1 MQDDA
6 ADGSPDNGS
15 PTRVGPAST
24 ERWGTRGVP
33 LLPWSLRDAFG
44 RRALPAPVAS
54 ALGLP
59 PGSAVAALDASVWNG
74 FDRLP
79 DAATAFALA
88 VVGSRSARDVRIMSD
103 PWPAEV
109 PPEDVV
115 WPTRLGRTLRTGG
128 FLVAGRLERVT
139 YGQLL
144 AIPTAGRRS
153 ALELGTIV
161 DRLATPVGDHQDA
174 AVRAA
179 LLAASGEAWAAR
191 IDVGDPRLRDV
202 VTPRPGRFDDVLA
215 AVAAGSDGRLARALA
230 RALPAVAAR
239 VVELG
244 REPLDDAIPGLCEA
258 LGISPRDLAITVA
271 RLGRR
276 GRPHRLRDVGEEF
289 SISKERV
296 RQIVDRTTDRLAH
309 AFLPQVGRAARL
321 LADEAP
327 MTIGAAARLL
337 ADRSLSTEPF
347 DPHVVAVVAGLTGY
361 PVPFVVDSAAGV
373 ELVVTDSAVDG
384 AVDGAAIMASVGRL
398 SRRSGVFTAR
408 QVVDGLATGDRTA
421 GDRTA
426 GDGPASAIVSLVL
439 GHSPVVAHLRAGWY
453 WQSADLDGN
462 GLGNATRPMLA
473 VSTPLGLGQL
483 RRGLVRRRHGVRVAD
498 VPPLDVLVAFFD
510 AHPAFIVDG
519 GAVRSA
525 EPLDAGVVLT
535 PAEQAFVAALGPAP
549 DGRLHR
555 ADLERAVTASGIDRR
570 LFTSVITYTA
580 ILEHPARDVWQL
592 RR

>member
-1 MQDDA
+1 M
-6 ADGSPDNGS
+6 
-15 PTRVGPAST
+15 
-24 ERWGTRGVP
+24 
-33 LLPWSLRDAFG
+33 
-44 RRALPAPVAS
+44 
-54 ALGLP
+54 
-59 PGSAVAALDASVWNG
+59 AALDASVWNG

-109 PPEDVV
+109 PPEDVA
-115 WPTRLGRTLRTGG
+115 WPTRLGRTLQNGG

-161 DRLATPVGDHQDA
+161 DRLATPVGAHPDA

-179 LLAASGEAWAAR
+179 LLAASGEAWATR

-202 VTPRPGRFDDVLA
+202 VTPRPGRFDAVLA

-276 GRPHRLRDVGEEF
+276 GRPRRLRDVGEEF

-309 AFLPQVGRAARL
+309 AFLPQVERAARL

-361 PVPFVVDSAAGV
+361 RAPFVVDSAAGV
-373 ELVVTDSAVDG
+373 ELVVTDARSAARSTAQRSWRRSVG
-384 AVDGAAIMASVGRL
+384 CPGAAGSSPPGR
-398 SRRSGVFTAR
+398 SWTTGPGDRP
-408 QVVDGLATGDRTA
+408 LAT
-421 GDRTA
+421 RTA
-426 GDGPASAIVSLVL
+426 GDGPRRPSSRSSSATPPS
-439 GHSPVVAHLRAGWY
+439 SPISATAGTGSRPTWT
-453 WQSADLDGN
+453 DN

-498 VPPLDVLVAFFD
+498 VPPIDVLVAFFD

-525 EPLDAGVVLT
+525 EPLDAGAVLT
-535 PAEQAFVAALGPAP
+535 RTEQAFVAAFGAAP

-555 ADLERAVTASGIDRR
+555 ADLERAVTA
-570 LFTSVITYTA
+570 
-580 ILEHPARDVWQL
+580 ARASTGASS
-592 RR
+592 RA

>member
-1 MQDDA
+1 VQDDA
-6 ADGSPDNGS
+6 ADGSPDDGS

-109 PPEDVV
+109 PPEDVA

-161 DRLATPVGDHQDA
+161 DRLATPVGDHPDA
-174 AVRAA
+174 AIRAA
-179 LLAASGEAWAAR
+179 LVAASGEAWAAR

-215 AVAAGSDGRLARALA
+215 AAAAGSDGRPARALA

-276 GRPHRLRDVGEEF
+276 GRPHRLRDVGEAF

-296 RQIVDRTTDRLAH
+296 RQIVDRTTDRLDH

-347 DPHVVAVVAGLTGY
+347 DPHVVAVVADLTGY
-361 PVPFVVDSAAGV
+361 PAPFVVDSAAGI
-373 ELVVTDSAVDG
+373 ELVLTDGAVDG

-398 SRRSGVFTAR
+398 SRRSGVFTVR

-421 GDRTA
+421 GDGAAT
-426 GDGPASAIVSLVL
+426 AIVSLVL
-439 GHSPVVAHLRAGWY
+439 GHSPVVAHLRDGWY
-453 WQSADLDGN
+453 WRPADPDGN

-473 VSTPLGLGQL
+473 VSTPLGLDQL

-498 VPPLDVLVAFFD
+498 VPPIDVLVAFFD

-519 GAVRSA
+519 GAIRSA
-525 EPLDAGVVLT
+525 EALDAGAALT
-535 PAEQAFVAALGPAP
+535 RAEQAFVAAFGAAP

-555 ADLERAVTASGIDRR
+555 ADLERAVTAAGIDQR

>member
-1 MQDDA
+1 VQDDA
-6 ADGSPDNGS
+6 ADWSPDDGS

-109 PPEDVV
+109 PPEDVA

-161 DRLATPVGDHQDA
+161 DRLAAPVGDHPDA

-179 LLAASGEAWAAR
+179 LLAASRAAWAAR
-191 IDVGDPRLRDV
+191 IDVGDPRLCDV

-215 AVAAGSDGRLARALA
+215 AVAAGPDGRLARALA

-296 RQIVDRTTDRLAH
+296 RQIVDRTTDRLDH
-309 AFLPQVGRAARL
+309 AFLPQVERAARL

-327 MTIGAAARLL
+327 MTIGAAARRL

-361 PVPFVVDSAAGV
+361 PAPFVVDSAAGV
-373 ELVVTDSAVDG
+373 ELVVTDG

-398 SRRSGVFTAR
+398 SRRRGVFTAR
-408 QVVDGLATGDRTA
+408 QVVDGLAA
-421 GDRTA
+421 GDRAAT
-426 GDGPASAIVSLVL
+426 AIVSLVL
-439 GHSPVVAHLRAGWY
+439 GHSPVVAHLRDGWY
-453 WQSADLDGN
+453 WRPADPDGN

-473 VSTPLGLGQL
+473 VSTPLGLDQL
-483 RRGLVRRRHGVRVAD
+483 RRGLVRRRHGVRVAE
-498 VPPLDVLVAFFD
+498 VPPIDVLVAFFD

-525 EPLDAGVVLT
+525 EPLDAGAVLT
-535 PAEQAFVAALGPAP
+535 RAEQAFVAALGAAP

-580 ILEHPARDVWQL
+580 ILEHPARDLWQL